1 MHENEIPATCEQEGS
16 YDEVVYCTV
25 CKAELSRVEKTVPA
39 TGHVWGDWT
48 TVKEP
53 TAAASGVEQRF
64 CEICGAK
71 QTREKAFG
79 GHVCSSEHFKDV
91 DLDLWYHEDLDY
103 VVENGLMIGI
113 SDDEFGPNLQ
123 MTRAMVVTALYRLE
137 GEPAPKSKD
146 RPFGDVASGSWYDA
160 AVSWAA
166 ENGIVKGMSAEEFKP
181 NESITREQMATIFH
195 RYAKYKGFDVSA
207 NDALEKFADA
217 GEVSGWALEAMQWCV
232 GAGLING
239 MSGTELS
246 PRGTATRIQYAAILH
261 RFCVNVRR

>member
-1 MHENEIPATCEQEGS
+1 
-16 YDEVVYCTV
+16 
-25 CKAELSRVEKTVPA
+25 
-39 TGHVWGDWT
+39 
-48 TVKEP
+48 
-53 TAAASGVEQRF
+53 VEQRF

-166 ENGIVKGMSAEEFKP
+166 ENGIVNGTSATTFAP
-181 NESITREQMATIFH
+181 TDPITREQF
-195 RYAKYKGFDVSA
+195 
-207 NDALEKFADA
+207 
-217 GEVSGWALEAMQWCV
+217 
-232 GAGLING
+232 
-239 MSGTELS
+239 
-246 PRGTATRIQYAAILH
+246 AAILYRYADH
-261 RFCVNVRR
+261 KKYDVSQKADLNKYTDADSISGYAQDAFGWANAAGLDGISSPSVKSGHKAHPVLPRV